1 MKKVLFVML
10 FTAVLCGCNGIEKG
24 SPIRPLASDYVEV
37 VRTADI
43 NNPLYTPTICLGD
56 NGRLIGAYE
65 YGFLEKNRYYKKNK
79 TKADLELR
87 NNAHIVTSD
96 DGGKTWTERATCVMS
111 HGRIFKAG
119 KSFYYLGHKVYEN
132 LFICRSDDNGE
143 TWTQPVELISPQF
156 KIGFHQSA
164 CNVWY
169 DKGNVYL
176 VMEHRMVDKCK
187 VWMVSELAPVVMR
200 AKITD
205 DLTKVESWTFS
216 NQVSMLTLLDNFEKN
231 ELPQLDF
238 FGVPFFK
245 QEYPLSTCTTSPKS
259 KIKRTQAPLGM
270 LETNIVKIVDPHHI
284 WYDPA
289 GKTFL
294 LFMRS
299 NTMGLGGYCNVLKA
313 VEKDDGSI
321 EVGFLTAP
329 SGKKILFLPNPVGAM
344 RFHICYDEKTKLYWI
359 LGSQPTQS
367 MRNPDNTGKR
377 NDSGRQRMVLHFSE
391 NLVDWSFAGLVDKG
405 ETLKS
410 SRHYASMQID
420 GDDLVILSRS
430 GDDNARSAHDGN
442 IITFHRVKN
451 FRDLV
456 Y

>member
-1 MKKVLFVML
+1 MKNTIASLLVL
-10 FTAVLCGCNGIEKG
+10 LCVYSFANSAEKG

-43 NNPLYTPTICLGD
+43 NNPLYTPTICIGD

-65 YGFLEKNRYYKKNK
+65 YGFLERNRHKKDFK
-79 TKADLELR
+79 ISD
-87 NNAHIVTSD
+87 NAHIVISD
-96 DGGKTWTERATCVMS
+96 DGGKTWQERATCVMS

-119 KSFYYLGHKVYEN
+119 KSYYYLGHKLYKN
-132 LFICRSDDNGE
+132 LYICRSDDNGE
-143 TWTQPVELISPQF
+143 TWTKPVELIAPQF
-156 KIGFHQSA
+156 NVGFHQSA

-169 DKGNVYL
+169 DNGNVYL
-176 VMEHRMVDKCK
+176 VMEHRINEKCK
-187 VWMVSELAPVVMR
+187 TWMVPDLAPVVMR
-200 AKITD
+200 AKETD

-216 NQVSMLTLLDNFEKN
+216 NQVAMSTLLENYEQND
-231 ELPQLDF
+231 LPQLDY
-238 FGVPFFK
+238 FGVPFYK
-245 QEYPLSTCTTSPKS
+245 QEYPKSTRINSPTS
-259 KIKRTQAPLGM
+259 KIKKAQAPIGM
-270 LETNIVKIVDPHHI
+270 LETNIVKIVDPHHL
-284 WYDPA
+284 WYDKS

-299 NTMGLGGYCNVLKA
+299 NTMGLSGYCNVLKA

-359 LGSQPTQS
+359 LGSQSTQS
-367 MRNPDNTGKR
+367 MRNPNNPGKR
-377 NDSGRQRMVLHFSE
+377 TDSGRQRMVLHFSE

-405 ETLKS
+405 DTLKS

-420 GDDLVILSRS
+420 GDDLIILSRS
-430 GDDNARSAHDGN
+430 GDDNAKSAHDGN
-442 IITFHRVKN
+442 MITFHRVKN
-451 FRDLV
+451 FRNLV